1 MKITHIANRDSVA
14 FYNEKYVVAKYI
26 IVALIC
32 SYNFSLF
39 VYLHPL
45 LIGSSN
51 LRLLIADGSAILFA
65 IWLWNYLGCTL
76 WRAGRNPALSLLLAF
91 MVALSFIS
99 LFQGLTSLQIAKI
112 DVVREFRVFFY
123 FMLMLLIWLCR
134 NTTPGTQHEW
144 RASTLI
150 IIIMLSS
157 IFGGLLYIIV
167 GNILAPTPKLYNQL
181 IATYGDAGRGLGLA
195 AQQKFKITPYA
206 CAVLQSWLMFQVV
219 IGRRNKVTHMVIIVL
234 IVLNTY
240 VALQSNMRSALG
252 AFVAA
257 TIVPYVYA
265 FRSVDRLRRIT
276 TRTMLSFPII
286 VPVLTIIAFV
296 YGGVLINE
304 RFTDQV
310 ANKGVNSA
318 DIATRVEVLM
328 GLFDLSAMEKFSA
341 LGEGMGAGFTD
352 ALWGGILNP
361 IDSAFFNVFLTM
373 GVVALSTYLLI
384 MIVAAY
390 NSWLIWQKSRLTTNQ
405 TITELSIAA
414 GVLIFIVNGFNDS
427 QFLFVPDAII
437 AGSIVGYISSA
448 ARQAGLRS
456 FPYTRK

>member
-1 MKITHIANRDSVA
+1 MEITHIAKRDSVA
-14 FYNEKYVVAKYI
+14 FYHEKYAIAKYI
-26 IVALIC
+26 IAALIC
-32 SYNFSLF
+32 AYNFSLF

-45 LIGSSN
+45 LIRSSN

-76 WRAGRNPALSLLLAF
+76 WRAGRNPALSLLSVLL
-91 MVALSFIS
+91 VALSFIS
-99 LFQGLTSLQIAKI
+99 LFQGLASPQIAKI
-112 DVVREFRVFFY
+112 DVMREFRVFFY
-123 FMLMLLIWLCR
+123 FMLMLLVWLCR
-134 NTTPGTQHEW
+134 NTAPGTQHER

-157 IFGGLLYIIV
+157 MLGGLLYIMI
-167 GNILAPTPKLYNQL
+167 GNTLAPTPQLYNQFV
-181 IATYGDAGRGLGLA
+181 ATYGDAGRGLGLA

-206 CAVLQSWLMFQVV
+206 CAVLQSWLMFQVL
-219 IGRRNKVTHMVIIVL
+219 IGRRKKVMHMIIIVL
-234 IVLNTY
+234 IVLNAY

-265 FRSVDRLRRIT
+265 FRSANRFRRIT
-276 TRTMLSFPII
+276 ARTMLSFPKII
-286 VPVLTIIAFV
+286 PVLTIIVIV
-296 YGGVLINE
+296 YGEFFINE
-304 RFTDQV
+304 RFTEQV

-318 DIATRVEVLM
+318 DIVTRVGVLM
-328 GLFDLSAMEKFSA
+328 GLLDLSAMENFSA

-373 GVVALSTYLLI
+373 GVAALATYLLI
-384 MIVAAY
+384 MMVAAY
-390 NSWLIWQKSRLTTNQ
+390 NAWLIWQKSRLTTNQ

-414 GVLIFIVNGFNDS
+414 GVLIFILNSFNDS

-448 ARQAGLRS
+448 ARQTGLKS
-456 FPYTRK
+456 FSYTR